1 MKNRRIYDNDFI
13 QDALR
18 LVNKGNKSPGALAKS
33 LNVPSTTLRQWIIK
47 NEKNPDH
54 FATSRARRPE
64 LEFEVLDL
72 KRRLSDAELE
82 RDILKKAVAIFSKT
96 QK

>member
-1 MKNRRIYDNDFI
+1 MRQKRIYDNDFI

-18 LVNKGNKSPGALAKS
+18 LVKKGNKTPGAIATS
-33 LNVPSTTLRQWIIK
+33 LGIPTSTLRQWIKKHEK
-47 NEKNPDH
+47 NENCFLAPQGNQSDSQK
-54 FATSRARRPE
+54 E
-64 LEFEVLDL
+64 IMEL
-72 KRRLSDAELE
+72 KRQLADTQLE